1 MVSVVRLNSFRH
13 TLNRLYMCMNSFARE
28 QKQQIYL
35 FPAEHTRLPSSKDLS
50 LNDILRQQD
59 EGNIP
64 SPGLFQYTAG
74 MPCMVLANVCSS
86 RGLVNGSRGI
96 AVGVILEP
104 DSMI

>member
-1 MVSVVRLNSFRH
+1 MD
-13 TLNRLYMCMNSFARE
+13 SFARE
-28 QKQQIYL
+28 QKQQVYL

-59 EGNIP
+59 EGVKIP
-64 SPGLFQYTAG
+64 SPGIFQYTAG

-96 AVGVILEP
+96 AEGVILEP

>member
-13 TLNRLYMCMNSFARE
+13 TLNRLCMDSFARE
-28 QKQQIYL
+28 QKQQVYL

-59 EGNIP
+59 EGVKIP
-64 SPGLFQYTAG
+64 CPGIFQYTAG

-96 AVGVILEP
+96 AEGVILEP